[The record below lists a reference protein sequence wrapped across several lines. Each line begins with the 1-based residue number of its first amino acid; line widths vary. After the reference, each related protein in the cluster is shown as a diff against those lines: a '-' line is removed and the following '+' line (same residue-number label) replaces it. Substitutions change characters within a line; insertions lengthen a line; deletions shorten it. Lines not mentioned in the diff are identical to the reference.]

1 MQKSNPN
8 KWIRKAIY
16 TAINNMVVNGLTIP
30 CYDTRVKP
38 NENPNYYV
46 LMTSQSKRRL
56 NTNKCEEF
64 WEADILLD
72 IVTIYPAQGN
82 TGSRLLVDDIED
94 KVRQLTNV
102 LQVDNFTVLFQNID
116 QTGLD
121 NINDNTIV
129 YRNLYRIIL
138 TLK

>member
-1 MQKSNPN
+1 
-8 KWIRKAIY
+8 
-16 TAINNMVVNGLTIP
+16 
-30 CYDTRVKP
+30 
-38 NENPNYYV
+38 
-46 LMTSQSKRRL
+46 MTSQSKRRL
-56 NTNKCEEF
+56 NINKCEEF

-72 IVTIYPAQGN
+72 IVTIYPAFGA

-94 KVRQLTNV
+94 KVRELTNV

-121 NINDNTIV
+121 NINDNTMV

>member
-1 MQKSNPN
+1 MQKANPN
-8 KWIRKAIY
+8 KWIRKAIH
-16 TAINNMVVNGLTIP
+16 TSINNMIVNGLTIP

-38 NENPNYYV
+38 TENPNYYV

-72 IVTIYPAQGN
+72 IVTIYPAFGA
-82 TGSRLLVDDIED
+82 TGSRVLVDDIED
-94 KVRQLTNV
+94 KIIELTTF
-102 LQVDNFTVLFQNID
+102 LQVENFTVLFKNVD

-121 NINDNTIV
+121 NINDNTMV

>member
-1 MQKSNPN
+1 MLKINPN
-8 KWIRKAIY
+8 KYIRKAVY
-16 TAINNMVVNGLTIP
+16 TAIDNMVVNGLTIP

-72 IVTIYPAQGN
+72 IVTIYSAIGA

-94 KVRQLTNV
+94 KVRDLTNNLKV
-102 LQVDNFTVLFQNID
+102 NNFTVLFQNVD
-116 QTGLD
+116 QNGLD
-121 NINDNTIV
+121 NINDNKQLF
-129 YRNLYRIIL
+129 RSFIL
-138 TLK
+138 A